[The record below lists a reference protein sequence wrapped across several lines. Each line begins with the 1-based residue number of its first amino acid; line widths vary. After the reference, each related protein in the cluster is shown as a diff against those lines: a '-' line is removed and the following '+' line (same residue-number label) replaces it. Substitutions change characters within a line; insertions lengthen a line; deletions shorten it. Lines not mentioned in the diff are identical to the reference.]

1 MSHEEINFIDEMEK
15 DDEWLK
21 AHLDEI
27 VDRYARRVIAV
38 LDQEIV
44 EVGDTISVVQQ
55 MVAEHHPARIPLL
68 FEVPS
73 HEEFTCLLSTIN
85 MQS

>member
-1 MSHEEINFIDEMEK
+1 MPHKDRNFIEELEK

-21 AHLDEI
+21 SHFEEI
-27 VDRYARRVIAV
+27 VDRYARQVIAI

-44 EVGDTISVVQQ
+44 EVGESIHDVQRK
-55 MVAEHHPARIPLL
+55 VAEHHPARIPFV

-73 HEEFTCLLSTIN
+73 REEFTCLLSNIN

>member
-1 MSHEEINFIDEMEK
+1 MSHETITFIDEMDK

-27 VDRYARRVIAV
+27 VDRYARQVIAV

-44 EVGDTISVVQQ
+44 AVGDTISAVGQ
-55 MVAEHHPARIPLL
+55 MVAAHHPARIPLL

-73 HEEFTCLLSTIN
+73 REEFVCLLSSIN
-85 MQS
+85 TPS

>member
-1 MSHEEINFIDEMEK
+1 MSHTTSNFIDEMDK

-27 VDRYARRVIAV
+27 VERYARQVIAV

-44 EVGDTISVVQQ
+44 EVGDTIHAVQRR
-55 MVAEHHPARIPLL
+55 VAVHHPTRIPLL

-73 HEEFTCLLSTIN
+73 REEFTCLLSSISTP
-85 MQS
+85 S